1 MLNESEITLCLNVLC
16 LVYVCICVHVC
27 VPVGGKGRCVYLEKI
42 GVERDIKICE
52 H

>member
-1 MLNESEITLCLNVLC
+1 MLNEITLCLNVLC

-27 VPVGGKGRCVYLEKI
+27 VSMGVEGRCVYLEKI
-42 GVERDIKICE
+42 GVERDIKIRE